1 MEDVFWTRA
10 LRVHRTQ
17 AHAAA
22 CHFADIPATMN
33 RVHTMEDLAVRSML
47 DAGFVKPAR
56 LAVLGWPVAHSASPR
71 MHQPALDALGID
83 ARYIRLEVEPG
94 GIPEAFARMRALG
107 FIGCNVTVPH
117 KFDALAHCDEVHPD
131 ARALGAV
138 NTVRF
143 DPDAT
148 RGFNTD
154 GPGFA
159 RAIEEDFG
167 VPLAG
172 LRVAIAGAGGGA
184 GQAIASQCALS
195 GAARLVLV
203 NRSLEKLGPLIAK
216 LGESDATTEMLAL
229 SFGDPSL
236 AELCLDC
243 DLIVNTS
250 SVGLKEGDPSVLPAA
265 CLKAGH
271 RVYDTIY
278 QPPVTP
284 LLALAERCGCRTSNG
299 LSMLLHQGVL
309 AFRHWF
315 PQGDPLEVMRA
326 ALYHSSAGGG

>member
-1 MEDVFWTRA
+1 
-10 LRVHRTQ
+10 
-17 AHAAA
+17 
-22 CHFADIPATMN
+22 
-33 RVHTMEDLAVRSML
+33 
-47 DAGFVKPAR
+47 
-56 LAVLGWPVAHSASPR
+56 
-71 MHQPALDALGID
+71 
-83 ARYIRLEVEPG
+83 
-94 GIPEAFARMRALG
+94 
-107 FIGCNVTVPH
+107 
-117 KFDALAHCDEVHPD
+117 VHPD

-167 VPLAG
+167 VPLDG
-172 LRVAIAGAGGGA
+172 LRVAITGAGGGA

-203 NRSLEKLGPLIAK
+203 NRSLEKLAPMIAK
-216 LGESDATTEMLAL
+216 LREAGAVTEMLAL

-236 AELCLDC
+236 AEQCLDC

-250 SVGLKEGDPSVLPAA
+250 SVGLKEGDPSVLTAE
-265 CLKAGH
+265 CLTPGQM
-271 RVYDTIY
+271 VYDTIY

-284 LLALAERCGCRTSNG
+284 LLALAARRGCRTSNG

-315 PQGDPLEVMRA
+315 AQSDPLEVMRA
-326 ALYHSSAGGG
+326 ALAQSSAGGG